1 MEFIYMT
8 KEMTKIKIC
17 LKMTVSC
24 ILCINNKIN
33 KNHYISNK
41 INNLQKKILWMIVML
56 QILKVASKMVLIQK
70 KKFLL
75 CNLIY
80 KKMDFKII
88 MISNL

>member
-8 KEMTKIKIC
+8 KEMTKMKIC
-17 LKMTVSC
+17 QKMTVSC

-33 KNHYISNK
+33 KNHNTSNR

-56 QILKVASKMVLIQK
+56 QILKEASKMVLIQK
-70 KKFLL
+70 KKFLQ